1 MADPDPGPL
10 KSSTGAAPASGPR
23 PAVRLA
29 RVATPVGRPVIPED
43 QARPTEALSTGPRT
57 VRVTKGDLPAHSTL
71 NPLQRWAWRT
81 FRTRMGRKPM
91 DPVLEENLLKAHM
104 RIRADEYAAYVLG
117 VTILIAAA
125 VIVAAV
131 ILFVLLFVVAGA
143 GLIGILIPAI
153 LPIIVIPLTYFV
165 LMGMPGSA
173 AKSRGTKINNKIS
186 AAMSFVSA
194 MASADVNID
203 QIFKELA
210 RQKIY
215 GEVAEEAA
223 WITRDTEL
231 LGVDILTAIR
241 TGAQRTPSKRFQDF
255 LQGVVTT
262 ATSGGQLKPY
272 FLVKAEQYE
281 RENKLERLQRVETMG
296 LLAETFVTVVVAFP
310 LFLVII
316 IAIFAIIGGGGA
328 FLLEILWAIVA
339 LMIPMSQFGF
349 IFFIHSL
356 ASEL

>member
-1 MADPDPGPL
+1 MAGVNAGL
-10 KSSTGAAPASGPR
+10 
-23 PAVRLA
+23 V
-29 RVATPVGRPVIPED
+29 
-43 QARPTEALSTGPRT
+43 
-57 VRVTKGDLPAHSTL
+57 DLPLANARAIRVKRGAQPTHS
-71 NPLQRWAWRT
+71 PLTPFQRWSWRI
-81 FRTRMGRKPM
+81 FKERVQALPP
-91 DPVLEENLLKAHM
+91 DPVLEENLVKAHM
-104 RIRADEYAAYVLG
+104 RIRADEYLASVYMTTV
-117 VTILIAAA
+117 IAAGA
-125 VIVAAV
+125 LIGVGVFVAF
-131 ILFVLLFVVAGA
+131 LFSTFGLLFVGIGLGA
-143 GLIGILIPAI
+143 V
-153 LPIIVIPLTYFV
+153 LPIAGTFMTQ
-165 LMGMPGSA
+165 LMLKGAPGSK
-173 AKSRGTKINNKIS
+173 AKSRGRNIDHRIS

-203 QIFKELA
+203 QIVKELA

-231 LGVDILTAIR
+231 LGVDILTAIKD
-241 TGAQRTPSKRFQDF
+241 GANRTPSKRFQDF

-281 RENKLERLQRVETMG
+281 RENKLEMLQRVETMG

-328 FLLEILWAIVA
+328 FMITVLWGIVGA
-339 LMIPMSQFGF
+339 MIPLSQFGF
-349 IFFIHSL
+349 IFFMYTL
-356 ASEL
+356 AQEM

>member
-1 MADPDPGPL
+1 MAGPPVR
-10 KSSTGAAPASGPR
+10 KAAAPAPAPPPATARIARAPTPAVRPVIAQDEPR
-23 PAVRLA
+23 PAEAPL
-29 RVATPVGRPVIPED
+29 PEG
-43 QARPTEALSTGPRT
+43 LRT
-57 VRVTKGDLPAHSTL
+57 VRVTKGDQPAHSTL

-81 FRTRMGRKPM
+81 FQTRVRARPI
-91 DPVLEENLLKAHM
+91 DPAIDENLLKAHM
-104 RIRADEYAAYVLG
+104 RIRGDEYVAYVYG
-117 VTILIAAA
+117 VTVLVAAAA
-125 VIVAAV
+125 VAAAV
-131 ILFVLLFVVAGA
+131 LLFFLLFVVAGA
-143 GLIGILIPAI
+143 GLLGIVLPAI
-153 LPIIVIPLTYFV
+153 LPIVVIPATFFIL
-165 LMGMPGSA
+165 LGMPGST
-173 AKSRGTKINNKIS
+173 AKSRGTKINAKIS
-186 AAMSFVSA
+186 SAMSFVSA

-210 RQKIY
+210 KQKIY

-231 LGVDILTAIR
+231 LGVDILTAIK

-281 RENKLERLQRVETMG
+281 RENKLERLQKVETMG

-356 ASEL
+356 AQEL